1 MSDQME
7 HLRHQLLSEAADRVA
22 RVLREFNIPEDRAEQ
37 CGSAV
42 ADDLAQH
49 WAGQNITIPKDYRYK
64 LTQRDLE
71 IWDKFNGRNHLELA
85 REYDLTVN
93 AIYRIAKRIRKRAIS
108 RQQPDIFDKASH

>member
-7 HLRHQLLSEAADRVA
+7 HLRHQLLADAADRVA
-22 RVLREFNIPEDRAEQ
+22 RVLLDYNVPEEAAEQ

-42 ADDLAQH
+42 ADDLAMH

-71 IWDKFNGRNHLELA
+71 IWEKFRGHNHLQLA
-85 REYDLTVN
+85 REYGLTVN
-93 AIYRIAKRIRKRAIS
+93 AIYRIIKRTKRHAIA
-108 RQQPDIFDKASH
+108 RQQPDIFEQANH